1 MKNLLLSTAIVIA
14 AFTVS
19 AQAQQPTDDA
29 EPTLIKLP
37 KAVNPK
43 DGYPG
48 GGPVA
53 VRVTVNEKGEVTDAE
68 FVSGPGPV
76 CDEISR
82 PDVLKTR
89 KAAVDLAHLAKFTPA
104 TSSGQ
109 PIPAT
114 TLVSIDLVS
123 TAEQWEKAV
132 GERSSSVADVPPP
145 PIGGSTPKPDVEK
158 TLRRKET

>member
-14 AFTVS
+14 AFAVS

-43 DGYPG
+43 DGYSG

-53 VRVTVNEKGEVTDAE
+53 VSVTVNEKGEVTDAE

-76 CDEISR
+76 CEAITR
-82 PDVLKTR
+82 PDVVKTR
-89 KAAVDLAHLAKFTPA
+89 QTAVDLARQARFAPA
-104 TSSGQ
+104 TSG
-109 PIPAT
+109 
-114 TLVSIDLVS
+114 D
-123 TAEQWEKAV
+123 
-132 GERSSSVADVPPP
+132 
-145 PIGGSTPKPDVEK
+145 
-158 TLRRKET
+158 